1 MSDITASN
9 MVTLKTSDGM
19 EFEVS
24 LTVAKQSKAISRTI
38 EDTSTEHPI
47 PLPNVTER
55 ILKKVIKYCEK
66 HVEAADESKTVTVTE
81 EGSSTSQ
88 ASPRISEEELRN
100 WDTQFVNVD
109 MQMLFDLIMAADYLE
124 IKGLLDATCQKVADM
139 MAGKSPEEIRQTF
152 NIKNDYTPKEEE
164 EVQHEHKWAFA

>member
-1 MSDITASN
+1 

-24 LTVAKQSKAISRTI
+24 LTVAKQSKVISHTI

-55 ILKKVIKYCEK
+55 ILKK
-66 HVEAADESKTVTVTE
+66 
-81 EGSSTSQ
+81 
-88 ASPRISEEELRN
+88 
-100 WDTQFVNVD
+100 
-109 MQMLFDLIMAADYLE
+109 MLFDLIMA
-124 IKGLLDATCQKVADM
+124 GLLDATCQKVADM
-139 MAGKSPEEIRQTF
+139 MVGKSPEEIRQTF
-152 NIKNDYTPKEEE
+152 NIKNDYTPEEEE